1 MIINKAPEA
10 VKSFCEKMFTII
22 NENKDKRS
30 KVMTIKE
37 RLKNEADIAI
47 EIADAFVKT
56 VETFDWSTIEIGV
69 IDRSMFRLD
78 QAATIDFMKIVMDKC
93 GFHNL
98 STAELANDPLKSR
111 IERAFWILTN
121 VTDYKEAHLQ
131 NYVVSDENE
140 KNYDYPGWTLVFNLN
155 NN

>member
-10 VKSFCEKMFTII
+10 VKRFCEEMLTII

-37 RLKNEADIAI
+37 RLQKEEDLAK
-47 EIADAFVKT
+47 EIAKAFVET
-56 VETFDWSTIEIGV
+56 VKTFDWSTIEIAV
-69 IDRSMFRLD
+69 INKFTCRLEPD
-78 QAATIDFMKIVMDKC
+78 ATIDFMKIVMDKC

-98 STAELANDPLKSR
+98 SAVDFVRHDSLRYR
-111 IERAFWILTN
+111 IERAFWMLTN
-121 VTDYKEAHLQ
+121 MPDYKEAHLQ

-140 KNYDYPGWTLVFNLN
+140 KNCDYPAWTLVFNLSN
-155 NN
+155 